1 MGVINLLKPLRTR
14 IRGGS
19 TQSASPNSGAGPEPG
34 SPPGAAKRE
43 RADQLSERVRRIL
56 VTTLYA
62 QPSSLAI
69 GALCT
74 VAAASV
80 SAWIAELPE
89 LYVAAVILTII
100 GVARVVA
107 ALGLSPDSEN
117 TSTAVL
123 ELVYEVGAFSY
134 ALALGCTA
142 AFTILIGTQTQV
154 EVLMVAN
161 ALGYGIGVSARNA
174 GRPTIAI
181 GQLAL
186 TCLPIALAA
195 FWAGGAGFIVLG
207 ITIILLIPAMISIAG
222 NIFTVLRDSIASAET
237 SARLADKMQ
246 VLARTDVVTGL
257 ANRAGLNHA
266 MVETMMGV
274 DEDSRLALIWV
285 DLDRFKEVNDLLGH
299 PVGDRVLSEVAK
311 RLREVAPEAGTVA
324 RFGGD
329 EFIVFCPISDSKDA
343 ARLASEIHAEI
354 MRPFRIDGER
364 LEVRASLGVALLP
377 DNGTDADTLMQ
388 SADLALYHA
397 KVGGRS
403 QTCFFDSSMTR
414 DLVRRREIEDE
425 LRAAIQRDELS
436 IFFQPIVD
444 LETGRIKTFEALVR
458 WFHPEKGELRP
469 DEFIPV
475 AEETGVIVTLGNWIT
490 AQAARIA
497 ATWPEDVTVA
507 VNLSPLQ
514 IRAPGAA
521 LGIKNALRE
530 AGLDPR
536 RLELEVTESL
546 FIEDNHSTAAFIEE
560 LSEMGVRFALDD
572 FGTGY
577 SSLGYINKFPFSKIK
592 VDRSFVSG
600 AQVGKK
606 SDAIIRAVAEMG
618 NTLGMDI
625 VAEGLEE
632 IEQVQAVRDAGC
644 NLGQGYYFSRAVPD
658 YLAAMLLAQER
669 EQDLRAASA

>member
-1 MGVINLLKPLRTR
+1 MG
-14 IRGGS
+14 
-19 TQSASPNSGAGPEPG
+19 
-34 SPPGAAKRE
+34 AKRILTWLYSPVGGRE
-43 RADQLSERVRRIL
+43 RSDQLSERVRRIL
-56 VTTLYA
+56 VQSLYA

-69 GALCT
+69 GAMCT
-74 VAAASV
+74 VGAAIV

-89 LYVAAVILTII
+89 LYVAAVVLAII
-100 GVARVVA
+100 AVARVVA
-107 ALGLSPDSEN
+107 ALGLSANAEGN
-117 TSTAVL
+117 STAKL
-123 ELVYEVGAFSY
+123 ELVYEIGAFSF
-134 ALALGCTA
+134 ALALGLTA
-142 AFTILIGTQTQV
+142 AFTIYEGTMTEV

-174 GRPTIAI
+174 GRLNIAF

-186 TCLPIALAA
+186 SCAPIAFVC
-195 FWAGGAGFIVLG
+195 FWTGKPGLIALG
-207 ITIILLIPAMISIAG
+207 ITILLLIPAMISIAT
-222 NIFTVLRDSIASAET
+222 NIFTVLRDSIAAAET

-266 MVETMMGV
+266 MVETMMEI
-274 DEDSRLALIWV
+274 DEDARLALIWI

-299 PVGDRVLSEVAK
+299 PVGDKVLNEVAK
-311 RLREVAPEAGTVA
+311 RLMALTPEGGTVA

-329 EFIVFCPISDSKDA
+329 EFIFFTPITAAKDA
-343 ARLASEIHAEI
+343 ERLASEIHAEI
-354 MRPFRIDGER
+354 MRPIRIDGNR
-364 LEVRASLGVALLP
+364 LEVRASLGVALRP
-377 DNGTDADTLMQ
+377 ENGMDADTIMQ

-425 LRAAIQRDELS
+425 LRAAIQKDELS

-458 WFHPEKGELRP
+458 WFHPEKGELKP

-490 AQAARIA
+490 AQAARVA
-497 ATWPEDVTVA
+497 AKWPEDVTVA

-521 LGIKNALRE
+521 LGIKSALRE

-546 FIEDNHSTAAFIEE
+546 FIEDNHATAAFIDE
-560 LSEMGVRFALDD
+560 LSAIGVRFALDD

-577 SSLGYINKFPFSKIK
+577 SSLGYINTFPFSKIK

-618 NTLGMDI
+618 TTLGMDI
-625 VAEGLEE
+625 VAEGLET
-632 IEQVQAVRDAGC
+632 IEQVQVVRDAGC
-644 NLGQGYYFSRAVPD
+644 NLGQGFYFSRAVPD

-669 EQDLRAASA
+669 DQGARKAVG

>member
-1 MGVINLLKPLRTR
+1 MVRSILSFRAPFFRLKANDEVDQQVRETLVGLLYSNPLSLLIGAVCGGGLCIAAALTTGDSLLIAAAWTVGVIALIR
-14 IRGGS
+14 IAILVAVKQFGMANS
-19 TQSASPNSGAGPEPG
+19 VASEIVFEIGAFAYAASLSVMAVLAITHDILP
-34 SPPGAAKRE
+34 AAKM
-43 RADQLSERVRRIL
+43 LL
-56 VTTLYA
+56 V
-62 QPSSLAI
+62 
-69 GALCT
+69 
-74 VAAASV
+74 
-80 SAWIAELPE
+80 
-89 LYVAAVILTII
+89 
-100 GVARVVA
+100 VVA
-107 ALGLSPDSEN
+107 
-117 TSTAVL
+117 V
-123 ELVYEVGAFSY
+123 SY
-134 ALALGCTA
+134 ATA
-142 AFTILIGTQTQV
+142 IA
-154 EVLMVAN
+154 
-161 ALGYGIGVSARNA
+161 ARNA
-174 GRPTIAI
+174 GRPTIAL
-181 GQLAL
+181 GQLL
-186 TCLPIALAA
+186 LVLVPLSIAMLLSDSTL
-195 FWAGGAGFIVLG
+195 IQILG
-207 ITIILLIPAMISIAG
+207 VATLLHIPSTISITF
-222 NIFTVLRDSIASAET
+222 NVFRSLRDSIVSAH
-237 SARLADKMQ
+237 SNAKFADKMQ

-266 MVETMMGV
+266 MVETMMAIE
-274 DEDSRLALIWV
+274 DDSRKALIWV

-311 RLREVAPEAGTVA
+311 RLSEVSPESATVA

-329 EFIVFCPISDSKDA
+329 EFIVFCAVEDRKEAEKLS
-343 ARLASEIHAEI
+343 SEIHAEI

-377 DNGTDADTLMQ
+377 DNGTDADSLMKA
-388 SADLALYHA
+388 ADLALYHA

-403 QTCFFDSSMTR
+403 QTCFYDSSMSR

-425 LRAAIQRDELS
+425 LRSALKRDELS

-458 WFHPEKGELRP
+458 WFHPEKGELKP

-497 ATWPEDVTVA
+497 ASWPEDVTVA

-546 FIEDNHSTAAFIEE
+546 FIEDNHATADFIEE
-560 LSEMGVRFALDD
+560 LSEIGVRFALDD

-600 AQVGKK
+600 SQVGRK

-618 NTLGMDI
+618 TTLGMDI
-625 VAEGLEE
+625 VAEGLETV
-632 IEQVQAVRDAGC
+632 EQVQAVKSAGC

-658 YLAAMLLAQER
+658 YLAAMLLANER
-669 EQDLRAASA
+669 EQDVRKAAG